1 MLDPEGIQVV
11 AKQSYLSNPGAG
23 DAIRTRGLLVTGRA
37 GIVDTLENLISGGQ
51 QDDILA
57 ATLSAALVGQGDH
70 LVDVGCGTGKLAV
83 AASRLVGAGGSVVG
97 IDATPEMID
106 LANSRAAHET
116 SGARFRV
123 GVAEHLPF
131 ADGSQDA
138 VTSSYFFHHLPS
150 DVKPLAMREMWRVLK
165 PGGRL
170 IITDYGRPRSLFG
183 YIASFP
189 MRCDFHE
196 YVRPQLRGELERII
210 DSEGFGTV
218 QCTATFLGYIS
229 VLRLIKA

>member
-1 MLDPEGIQVV
+1 MLDPEGIQVL
-11 AKQSYLSNPGAG
+11 AKQSGFPSTRA
-23 DAIRTRGLLVTGRA
+23 DEAVSTRGLLVTGRA

-51 QDDILA
+51 QEDILA
-57 ATLSAALVGQGDH
+57 STLTAALIGEGGH
-70 LVDVGCGTGKLAV
+70 LVDVGCGTGKLAI
-83 AASRLVGAGGSVVG
+83 AASRLVGARGSVVG
-97 IDATPEMID
+97 IDATPQMID
-106 LANSRAAHET
+106 LANARAAQEK

-131 ADGSQDA
+131 AAGSQDA

-170 IITDYGRPRSLFG
+170 VITDYGRPRSLFG

-210 DSEGFGTV
+210 EGEGFGSV
-218 QCTATFLGYIS
+218 EFTATFLGYIS